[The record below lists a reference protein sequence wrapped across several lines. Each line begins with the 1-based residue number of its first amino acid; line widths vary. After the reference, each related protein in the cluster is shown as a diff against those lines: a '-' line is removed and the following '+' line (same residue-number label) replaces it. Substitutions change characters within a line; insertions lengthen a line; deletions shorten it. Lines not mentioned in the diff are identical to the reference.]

1 MIRPLQGE
9 RLLTHL
15 NDDAIVPISRR
26 ALAPVFSLCNL
37 PSFQGSALERTAF
50 EAPPRVCY
58 RVVNSGGR
66 SLRCIAFPGGAWE
79 RVYGRRTGWSD
90 RLVRLRLTVKRG
102 CDSTDCDWVFA

>member
-50 EAPPRVCY
+50 EAPPRVLLPSCEL
-58 RVVNSGGR
+58 RRQEPPMHCVPRR
-66 SLRCIAFPGGAWE
+66 SLGTSLTAILRYKEDQAS
-79 RVYGRRTGWSD
+79 GRGSLKQQASFR
-90 RLVRLRLTVKRG
+90 
-102 CDSTDCDWVFA
+102 